1 MNVIKCFGS
10 VMIVLVLMFVFFG
23 IVFGFVIL
31 FKNFIIMGSLVD
43 QYMFWF
49 KFWLVIEFG
58 GWVIFMYMEVV
69 FVVGLL
75 FFLVKKVLGYV
86 VFVVLMGYL
95 MFNIFINVILM

>member
-43 QYMFWF
+43 
-49 KFWLVIEFG
+49 
-58 GWVIFMYMEVV
+58 
-69 FVVGLL
+69 
-75 FFLVKKVLGYV
+75 
-86 VFVVLMGYL
+86 
-95 MFNIFINVILM
+95 